1 MAIVESDK
9 IDIEIQEQTKDAG
22 CKYMV
27 LVSFEGPN
35 QSKEIAKVLLTNSK
49 PHIRTTVDTGNVV
62 KDDWFVGNNLNDKIY
77 TGPLNEIKEQLKK
90 DNG

>member
-9 IDIEIQEQTKDAG
+9 VEIEIQEQTQDAG

-35 QSKEIAKVLLTNSK
+35 KSKEIAKVLLTNNK
-49 PHIRTTVDTGNVV
+49 PHIRQT
-62 KDDWFVGNNLNDKIY
+62 I
-77 TGPLNEIKEQLKK
+77 
-90 DNG
+90 DNGNIVNEQNN